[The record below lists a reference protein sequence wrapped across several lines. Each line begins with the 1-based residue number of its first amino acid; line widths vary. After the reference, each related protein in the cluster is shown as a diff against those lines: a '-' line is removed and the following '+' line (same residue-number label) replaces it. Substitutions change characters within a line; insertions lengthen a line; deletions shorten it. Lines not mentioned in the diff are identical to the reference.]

1 MKIIDLKTKTMKENG
16 KFLIK
21 NGIPQNGY
29 TLDKTKVTWEEL
41 EKAYEEYK
49 HSVPNGVKYHYK
61 YFKALEE
68 TELTTEDLITG
79 ANRGKAKEKL
89 EWMLLTGILNG
100 SLAWPDEKKWFWQSA
115 KDKDFV
121 LLKSWFA

>member
-49 HSVPNGVKYHYK
+49 HSVPNGVKYQHK

-79 ANRGKAKEKL
+79 ANRRKAKEKL

-121 LLKSWFA
+121 LLKTWFA

>member
-1 MKIIDLKTKTMKENG
+1 MKIIDLKTKTIKENG

-29 TLDKTKVTWEEL
+29 TLDKTKITWEEL

-49 HSVPNGVKYHYK
+49 HSVPNGIKYHHK

-68 TELTTEDLITG
+68 EELSTEDLIKG

-89 EWMLLTGILNG
+89 ECMLLTGILNG
-100 SLAWPDEKKWFWQSA
+100 SLTWPDEKKWFWQSA

-121 LLKSWFA
+121 LLKTWFA

>member
-16 KFLIK
+16 KILIK
-21 NGIPQNGY
+21 NCIPQNDY
-29 TLDKTKVTWEEL
+29 ALDKTKITWEEL
-41 EKAYEEYK
+41 EEAYEEYK
-49 HSVPNGVKYHYK
+49 HSVPNGVKYHHK

-68 TELTTEDLITG
+68 NELTTEDLITG

-121 LLKSWFA
+121 LLKTWFA

>member
-49 HSVPNGVKYHYK
+49 HSVPNGVKYHHK
-61 YFKALEE
+61 YFKGTGRNRTYYRRPYHRSQSRKSQRKTGMDAFNRHLE
-68 TELTTEDLITG
+68 
-79 ANRGKAKEKL
+79 R
-89 EWMLLTGILNG
+89 
-100 SLAWPDEKKWFWQSA
+100 
-115 KDKDFV
+115 
-121 LLKSWFA
+121 KSCMAG

>member
-49 HSVPNGVKYHYK
+49 HSVPNGVKYHHK

-79 ANRGKAKEKL
+79 VNRGKAKEKL
-89 EWMLLTGILNG
+89 E
-100 SLAWPDEKKWFWQSA
+100 
-115 KDKDFV
+115 
-121 LLKSWFA
+121 